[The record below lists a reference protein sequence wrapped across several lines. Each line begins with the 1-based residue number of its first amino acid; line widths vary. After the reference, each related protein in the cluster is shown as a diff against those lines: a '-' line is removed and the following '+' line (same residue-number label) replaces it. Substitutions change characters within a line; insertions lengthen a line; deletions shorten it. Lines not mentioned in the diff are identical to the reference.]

1 MPSLFEWAG
10 PALIVL
16 GVGVLVLGSLGCF
29 AASKSRFSIM
39 LYILYLLALYTA
51 LIAVAA
57 GAAFNLSAVTQYV
70 EDWCSDNPD
79 DCPDTA
85 TEEELEDVITNNL
98 NAAVIAA
105 GSLAAFL
112 ILSLFAAVAQGFES
126 AHASGKGDLPQFMAA
141 GGNAGSA
148 MRP

>member
-16 GVGVLVLGSLGCF
+16 GVGVLVLGTLGCF
-29 AASKSRFSIM
+29 AASKSRFSVM

-70 EDWCSDNPD
+70 EDWCSENPD
-79 DCPDTA
+79 ECPGDTA
-85 TEEELEDVITNNL
+85 EELEDVITNNL

>member
-57 GAAFNLSAVTQYV
+57 GAARRLEQLLRLH
-70 EDWCSDNPD
+70 
-79 DCPDTA
+79 
-85 TEEELEDVITNNL
+85 EE
-98 NAAVIAA
+98 
-105 GSLAAFL
+105 
-112 ILSLFAAVAQGFES
+112 
-126 AHASGKGDLPQFMAA
+126 
-141 GGNAGSA
+141 
-148 MRP
+148 